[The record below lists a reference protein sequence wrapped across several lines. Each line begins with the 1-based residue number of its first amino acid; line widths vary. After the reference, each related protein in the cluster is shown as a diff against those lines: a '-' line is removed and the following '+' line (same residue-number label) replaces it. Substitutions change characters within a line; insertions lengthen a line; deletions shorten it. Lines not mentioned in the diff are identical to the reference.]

1 MSLKALLLTPETPVP
16 VTRTLLGGEFEL
28 IRLPADRLSQF
39 EKNRVKYSQE
49 QDPDKLNDNTAMLVL
64 DSIIDE
70 DGRPMSKTIKPKEL
84 LKTKSV
90 TAINAAMRVVLQLNY
105 MAEGAE
111 EEAKEA

>member
-49 QDPDKLNDNTAMLVL
+49 QDADKLNDNTALLVL

-70 DGRPMSKTIKPKEL
+70 DGNPMSQAVKPKEL
-84 LKTKSV
+84 LKTKSIA
-90 TAINAAMRVVLQLNY
+90 AINAAMSVVLKLNY
-105 MAEGAE
+105 MADGAE